1 MKMFK
6 WFQLRQRIANII
18 IKDHVIRY
26 LELKQTNPLILS
38 RCEERYLP
46 SGIIQEGKIVDRE
59 TLETILEECVSDW
72 KIKNRRV
79 RFIVPDPVVVIRS
92 IPLPKGLEDDEI
104 RSYLFMELG
113 TTIHLPFEEPVF
125 DYTIVERTKEKLV
138 ILLFAAPEQIVKSYS
153 ELLEEV
159 KLRPIAADISPLC
172 IYRLFHAAD
181 QTKKDDHLLLVQ
193 VDLSAINVS
202 VFYQHRPIFMRQLLF
217 EAKFDQWEKKI
228 DTFGN
233 IALEWQGEEEEP
245 LRQLED
251 VYKEIERVM
260 SFYRFSIQ
268 QGNARVSR
276 ILLTGDHPY
285 LPQIYATMRERF
297 DVSVGILSENLIASA
312 NSKTISP
319 SYHLALGL
327 ALKEGTS

>member
-6 WFQLRQRIANII
+6 GFQLRQKIANII

-26 LELKQTNPLILS
+26 VELKQTTPLILS

-72 KIKNRRV
+72 KLKNRRV
-79 RFIVPDPVVVIRS
+79 RFIVPDPVVVIRTIS
-92 IPLPKGLEDDEI
+92 LPKGLEEDEI

-125 DYTIVERTKEKLV
+125 DYTILERTNEKLV
-138 ILLFAAPEQIVKSYS
+138 ILLFAAPEHIVKSYS
-153 ELLEEV
+153 ELLEDV

-172 IYRLFHAAD
+172 IYRLFHTAD
-181 QTKKDDHLLLVQ
+181 QTKKEEHLLLVQ

-202 VFYQHRPIFMRQLLF
+202 AFHQHRPVFMRQLLF
-217 EAKFDQWEKKI
+217 EGKFEQWEKKV
-228 DTFGN
+228 DAFGN
-233 IALEWQGEEEEP
+233 IVLEWKGKEDEP

-268 QGNARVSR
+268 QGNGQISR

-297 DVSVGILSENLIASA
+297 DIVEMLSENLIVSD
-312 NSKTISP
+312 NSKTIPP